1 MKIVCFFSS
10 DFYKSAIIFISPH
23 SAFPFVALLI
33 VFGFIVSV
41 ERERLTKFS
50 DIFRCCFLNIL

>member
-1 MKIVCFFSS
+1 MSIDDENRLLFSS

-41 ERERLTKFS
+41 
-50 DIFRCCFLNIL
+50 